1 VELALAKEATL
12 LVRLL
17 GQIKIDLL
25 QQLVYLL
32 ICQMVLAPTLCI
44 GSIHTSIRREKAPAE
59 QALRGLKPTT
69 RTNQE
74 N

>member
-32 ICQMVLAPTLCI
+32 ICQMVLAPTL
-44 GSIHTSIRREKAPAE
+44 
-59 QALRGLKPTT
+59 
-69 RTNQE
+69 
-74 N
+74 